1 MIWNRWYAR
10 QPNMLTRLYATNYRC
25 LVNFEL
31 KPTAKQLIIGRNGAG
46 KTSVLDVLAML
57 RDFVARDVSCEN
69 CFGGGTRTVW
79 QELGPRPDA
88 RAEQLFEIEVNGN
101 GGKYRY
107 TLTVEQWPIEEI
119 PRVKGESLDFNGEPL
134 LRFVEGKV
142 SVFSDPHNTAPISEF
157 PSSPRRSA
165 VASADDVPKVNP
177 KLGWFRRWMG
187 RLLEV
192 QINPWAMSARSER
205 ESRYPN
211 KDLSNFADW
220 YRHLRLERGD
230 AVFKALRDLN
240 EALPGFETLDAVE
253 AGLGVR
259 VLRAFIRSESGRGD
273 EFIFSDLS
281 EGQRVLIALYV
292 LLNCAV
298 GDDRLL
304 LIDEPDN
311 FLALAEIQPWL
322 LKLLDRVDDTNGQVI
337 LVSHHPELLNQ
348 LASEGGILLDRPGG
362 GETRV
367 RPFAPSDDTGL
378 TPAEIIARGWE
389 NA

>member
-1 MIWNRWYAR
+1 
-10 QPNMLTRLYATNYRC
+10 MLTRLYATNYRC

-31 KPTAKQLIIGRNGAG
+31 KPSAKQLIIGRNGTG

-57 RDFVARDVSCEN
+57 RDFVARDVSCED
-69 CFGGGTRTVW
+69 CLGGSTRTVW
-79 QELGPRPDA
+79 QELRPRLDDHA
-88 RAEQLFEIEVNGN
+88 VQLFEVEVNGN
-101 GGKYRY
+101 GGEYRY
-107 TLTVEQWPIEEI
+107 ALSVEQWPAEEI
-119 PRVKGESLDFNGEPL
+119 PYVKSERLDFNGGPL
-134 LRFVEGKV
+134 LSFVDGKV
-142 SVFSDPHNTAPISEF
+142 SVFSDPNIGGPTSEF
-157 PSSPRRSA
+157 PSSSRRSA
-165 VASADDVPKVNP
+165 VGSADDVPKVNP
-177 KLGWFRRWMG
+177 KLAWFRRWLG

-220 YRHLRLERGD
+220 YRHLRLESGD
-230 AVFKALRDLN
+230 AVSKALKDLR
-240 EALPGFETLDAVE
+240 EALPGFETLDARE
-253 AGLGVR
+253 AGLDVR
-259 VLRAFIRSESGRGD
+259 VLRAFIRGKDGRGD
-273 EFIFSDLS
+273 EFIFTDLS

-311 FLALAEIQPWL
+311 FIALAEIQPWL

-348 LASEGGILLDRPGG
+348 LASQGGILLDRPGG
-362 GETRV
+362 GEPRV
-367 RPFAPSDDTGL
+367 RPFPPGDDTGL